1 MRPGLFRIV
10 ALAVASIAIANP
22 SHAAEASF
30 TYKVSYRN
38 VTADPDGIW
47 TGEALSAGPVT
58 IHEYQLRTPSG
69 ELLISQIWNGDCAVA
84 TCPTRLLRLE
94 PGGRRTVLVD
104 DMMRQIIPPND
115 PRFAGLPANGQQ
127 AEFARNPFRLSED
140 GKTLLNGDFRFDLD
154 EGRR

>member
-1 MRPGLFRIV
+1 MKSELFRIV
-10 ALAVASIAIANP
+10 ALAAASIAITNP

-38 VTADPDGIW
+38 VAADPDGIW
-47 TGEALSAGPVT
+47 TGEALSGGPVT
-58 IHEYQLRTPSG
+58 IHEYQLHTPSG
-69 ELLISQIWNGDCAVA
+69 ELLISQIWNDDCATA

-115 PRFAGLPANGQQ
+115 PRFAGLPANGPQ
-127 AEFARNPFRLSED
+127 AEFARNPFRLSDD
-140 GKTLLNGDFRFDLD
+140 GKTLLNGDFRFDID
-154 EGRR
+154 EGKR